1 MGQWAEFD
9 WRAAQ
14 ERLNA
19 YPQFVTAID
28 GQNFHFLHIAS
39 PEASATPLVLVHGW
53 PSTGFDFLDVIGPLT
68 DPRAHGGDPDQAFH
82 LVIPTL
88 PGFGFS
94 GPTRDGWNSTRIATA
109 IAELMRRLG
118 YERYGAQGGDWGA
131 FVATDLGRV
140 DPERVIGVHVNAA
153 TFGFIPF
160 GELSDEELASLSD
173 VERDRVAHMK
183 EFLGDGN
190 GYFAIQSTRPQT
202 VSFGLSDS
210 PAGQLAWI
218 IEKFREWTDS
228 ADELPEDA
236 VALEHLLT
244 NASIYWFTN
253 TSASAANIYYESTH
267 GGGWPTPTTVPTGVA
282 VFRED
287 IAIRR
292 YSDGLYNI
300 VHWSDFEQGGHF
312 AALEEPELFVGDVRA
327 FFSGIR

>member
-1 MGQWAEFD
+1 MAR
-9 WRAAQ
+9 RAATGA
-14 ERLNA
+14 RSSLPTSAGFN
-19 YPQFVTAID
+19 
-28 GQNFHFLHIAS
+28 
-39 PEASATPLVLVHGW
+39 PEH
-53 PSTGFDFLDVIGPLT
+53 
-68 DPRAHGGDPDQAFH
+68 
-82 LVIPTL
+82 
-88 PGFGFS
+88 
-94 GPTRDGWNSTRIATA
+94 
-109 IAELMRRLG
+109 
-118 YERYGAQGGDWGA
+118 
-131 FVATDLGRV
+131 
-140 DPERVIGVHVNAA
+140 VIGVHVNAA

-160 GELSDEELASLSD
+160 GELSDEELANLND

-183 EFLGDGN
+183 ERLGDGN

-236 VALEHLLT
+236 VALKYLLT

-300 VHWSDFEQGGHF
+300 VHWSDFERGGHF